1 MIFKAKDE
9 KDTSMMQILYTK
21 PVKLEITETHNNLVE
36 VRQGGERVLSENDL
50 LYSTNAPSGE
60 IVISYEVLDIPE
72 LGEFLFFND
81 LRKVWEP
88 AEFFS
93 QQDINNGKVKYVHD
107 ISKNQERFKYLIN
120 HHTIIYYDS

>member
-1 MIFKAKDE
+1 
-9 KDTSMMQILYTK
+9 MQILYTK

-36 VRQGGERVLSENDL
+36 VRQGGERVLTENDL